1 MRNIVTRIVEKAG
14 ADKVMHFLVCMAA
27 AMAVAVATGSAVAG
41 AAAAMAV
48 GIGKELYDKATG
60 EEFDWRDVAADAVGA
75 VAGAAAWALMEILKH

>member
-1 MRNIVTRIVEKAG
+1 MANSTKKRKIMRNIVTRIVEKAG
-14 ADKVMHFLVCMAA
+14 ADKVMHFLVCM
-27 AMAVAVATGSAVAG
+27 
-41 AAAAMAV
+41 AAAMAV